1 MSQSRASRRVAG
13 ARRPVAAHESV
24 GTQREP
30 SCADADA
37 DEAPQESPDNVMVLL
52 TAEQAAQR
60 LQLRVSWL
68 RRKAAARAIPC
79 RYVGKHLRFTHD
91 DLLAIAD
98 QSKSDPRTPRTGRGR
113 VP

>member
-1 MSQSRASRRVAG
+1 MSHVRPPRRVAG
-13 ARRPVAAHESV
+13 ARRAAPSRESD
-24 GTQREP
+24 GTSGERP
-30 SCADADA
+30 CADVNA
-37 DEAPQESPDNVMVLL
+37 DEIAAGPEDDVTVLL

-68 RRKAAARAIPC
+68 RRKAAARVIPC

-98 QSKSDPRTPRTGRGR
+98 QFEAGPKVSGTTRRRIP
-113 VP
+113 

>member
-1 MSQSRASRRVAG
+1 M
-13 ARRPVAAHESV
+13 
-24 GTQREP
+24 
-30 SCADADA
+30 
-37 DEAPQESPDNVMVLL
+37 LL

-98 QSKSDPRTPRTGRGR
+98 QAESGPNVPRTTRGR